1 MTLSSSSYLA
11 TDVGL
16 WMSLPAFGPALAV
29 VAVVFV
35 VIRRDRRRHPE
46 VPETTENEPPH
57 DGRTEN

>member
-16 WMSLPAFGPALAV
+16 WMSLPAFGPAIAV

-46 VPETTENEPPH
+46 DDETTEIEPPSH
-57 DGRTEN
+57 GRNEI